1 MKKVK
6 KEQEILQPRKNIQ
19 LLFFPQ
25 KIVFTGEICSQENQK
40 DSCVGGKEMRIEVIL
55 PLYFFT
61 LLFSQKKKK
70 KDTLMDHDQKCMYV
84 CFCVFNKFYCR
95 KLNKINS

>member
-1 MKKVK
+1 MNEKSEERTRNIAAQKKY
-6 KEQEILQPRKNIQ
+6 PAP
-19 LLFFPQ
+19 FFPQ

-40 DSCVGGKEMRIEVIL
+40 DSCVGGKEMRIEIIL

-70 KDTLMDHDQKCMYV
+70 T
-84 CFCVFNKFYCR
+84 R
-95 KLNKINS
+95 